1 MYRLLVVTNEPTV
14 LDRVN
19 STMEWETLN
28 FNPPMIVNTAEQAID
43 TMETKRVDC
52 VAYMLSSGEARK
64 LSNYLNNIRPSLPI
78 FEIRRKPEAQIA
90 ILHDMQKVLDRLHG
104 DYADEVYDEKAIMS
118 ILRDELTHNLLAG
131 EVTSEKELRARLEML
146 RSHLSLTK
154 QCVVYEFDL
163 PQGEVYL
170 NSQWHYGSERLEKAL
185 RNNFFGRYYE
195 DLYYQVAVLTPRN
208 IRVMVCQRDDREN
221 EPEDS
226 LVERAD
232 KHVAKVLEDIKE
244 YLGLDM
250 IMTHREAL
258 RSIALLTQEAQ
269 QFN

>member
-1 MYRLLVVTNEPTV
+1 
-14 LDRVN
+14 
-19 STMEWETLN
+19 
-28 FNPPMIVNTAEQAID
+28 
-43 TMETKRVDC
+43 
-52 VAYMLSSGEARK
+52 
-64 LSNYLNNIRPSLPI
+64 
-78 FEIRRKPEAQIA
+78 
-90 ILHDMQKVLDRLHG
+90 
-104 DYADEVYDEKAIMS
+104 
-118 ILRDELTHNLLAG
+118 
-131 EVTSEKELRARLEML
+131 ML

-170 NSQWHYGSERLEKAL
+170 NFQWHYGSERLEKAL

-250 IMTHREAL
+250 ILTHREAL

-269 QFN
+269 